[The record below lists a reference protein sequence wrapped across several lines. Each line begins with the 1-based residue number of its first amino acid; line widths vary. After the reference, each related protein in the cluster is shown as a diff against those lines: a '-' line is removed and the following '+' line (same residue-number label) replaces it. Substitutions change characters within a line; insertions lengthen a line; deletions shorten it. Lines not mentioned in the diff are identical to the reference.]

1 MSQAA
6 WAPPCNCSPVDSQL
20 DPKPCRPSPCAYQL
34 SLSKQ
39 LAPLCLSA
47 YSHCSHSLA
56 PKVLKHC
63 LQESSALSPPWRS
76 ELCRPCGLLPAS
88 GSRLLNPAALSPL
101 GSPMITPFL
110 FFPFYY
116 LCTVDFPSQTRKILA
131 EEPQGHSCLSNPI
144 QDRLFKP
151 EFLVW
156 CWKKTTLST
165 CAGSAPSA
173 VELPSPTGPGFC

>member
-1 MSQAA
+1 MPAS
-6 WAPPCNCSPVDSQL
+6 S
-20 DPKPCRPSPCAYQL
+20 PSPN
-34 SLSKQ
+34 SWH
-39 LAPLCLSA
+39 PSA
-47 YSHCSHSLA
+47 FLPTATAHSLA

-63 LQESSALSPPWRS
+63 LQESSALSLPWRS

-88 GSRLLNPAALSPL
+88 GSRLLNPAALFPL

-144 QDRLFKP
+144 QDRLFKL

-165 CAGSAPSA
+165 VVQGVLPLLWSCHPQQALAFADRHCSPQMHWAGRIYTQTNSSA
-173 VELPSPTGPGFC
+173 LGM